1 MEVNS
6 PKEREVYSL
15 KEREVYS
22 LKETEVDSSKDTK
35 IELNLVPSS
44 QFEPNPERLKVEDS
58 KCKLCSKVFSIKAS
72 LLNHE
77 ESVANRIR

>member
-6 PKEREVYSL
+6 P

-44 QFEPNPERLKVEDS
+44 QFEPNYNNPER
-58 KCKLCSKVFSIKAS
+58 
-72 LLNHE
+72 
-77 ESVANRIR
+77 